1 MPVWLTWKLFWKVA
15 PYVGAVLALGAAVWY
30 IDHRGFKRAEAEAT
44 ARENA
49 ERLQEQRLVI
59 LIKTLTSESERRMQT
74 FFDNQNTQL
83 VQALGQIETT
93 SRTVVQPTLVR
104 EIANDSRFS
113 DADRGITDGMLGA
126 LNTSRS
132 LSQCANP
139 AGTVGNDCFTL
150 PSSLPAPGSDSGD
163 AVY

>member
-15 PYVGAVLALGAAVWY
+15 PYLGAVLALGAAVWY

-59 LIKTLTSESERRMQT
+59 LIKTMTRDSEQRMQVLLN
-74 FFDNQNTQL
+74 NQNTQL
-83 VQALGQIETT
+83 ADALGQIETT
-93 SRTVVQPTLVR
+93 SRTIVQPTLVR
-104 EIANDSRFS
+104 EISNDPRFS
-113 DADRGITDGMLGA
+113 DPDRGITDGMLGA
-126 LNTSRS
+126 INTSRA

-139 AGTVGNDCFTL
+139 AGTVGVDCVAL
-150 PSSLPAPGSDSGD
+150 PASLPFEGSDSGD

>member
-1 MPVWLTWKLFWKVA
+1 MPVWLTWKVFWKVA
-15 PYVGAVLALGAAVWY
+15 PYIGAALALLGAVWY

-49 ERLQEQRLVI
+49 ARLQEQRLVI
-59 LIKTLTSESERRMQT
+59 LIKTLTNESEQRMQT
-74 FFDNQNTQL
+74 FFNNQNTQL

-104 EIANDSRFS
+104 EINNDPRFS
-113 DADRGITDGMLGA
+113 DPDRGITDGMLGA
-126 LNTSRS
+126 INTARS
-132 LSQCANP
+132 LSQCPNP

-150 PSSLPAPGSDSGD
+150 PASLPASGSDSGD
-163 AVY
+163 AIY

>member
-1 MPVWLTWKLFWKVA
+1 MPVWLTWKAFWKVA
-15 PYVGAVLALGAAVWY
+15 PYIGAALALLGAVWY

-49 ERLQEQRLVI
+49 ARLQEQRLVI
-59 LIKTLTSESERRMQT
+59 LIKTLTNESEQRMQT
-74 FFDNQNTQL
+74 FFNNQNTQL

-104 EIANDSRFS
+104 EISNDPRLS
-113 DADRGITDGMLGA
+113 DVNSGITDGMLEA
-126 LNTSRS
+126 LNTSRA

-139 AGTVGNDCFTL
+139 AGTPGNRCNI
-150 PSSLPAPGSDSGD
+150 LPAGVADTE
-163 AVY
+163 

>member
-30 IDHRGFKRAEAEAT
+30 IDHRGFKRAEAEAA

-59 LIKTLTSESERRMQT
+59 LIKTMTSESERRMQSFVDT
-74 FFDNQNTQL
+74 QNTQL
-83 VQALGQIETT
+83 AQALGQIETT

-126 LNTSRS
+126 INTSRA
-132 LSQCANP
+132 LSQCPNP
-139 AGTVGNDCFTL
+139 AGTVGVDCLAL
-150 PSSLPAPGSDSGD
+150 PGSLPVEGSDSGD